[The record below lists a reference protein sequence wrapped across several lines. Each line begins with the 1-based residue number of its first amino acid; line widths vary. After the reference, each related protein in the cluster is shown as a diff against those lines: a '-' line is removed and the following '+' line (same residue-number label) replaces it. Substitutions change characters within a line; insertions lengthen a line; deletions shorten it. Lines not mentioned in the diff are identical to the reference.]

1 MEASTTKA
9 TSSEKA
15 TDEAVEVVEVVE
27 EVKVTPAP
35 DGQQTLSGQPL
46 RDVSEGNTPV
56 VENLTGAEAVKAAAA
71 GKKLS
76 ASTQVDALQWFM
88 NPEVDPEAP
97 TKTLRLNFGDGDKE
111 MWVPWTIQPV
121 EMETMR
127 RIRDNASKTR
137 KARRTG
143 EIDEY
148 SVNIQIVIA
157 GTVSPPITQAIR
169 DLSKQ
174 TGEPVDATAYVK
186 HRFHRKPGYI
196 SQIAGS
202 IMSLSGFDAE
212 DVQESEQVEAA
223 GNS

>member
-1 MEASTTKA
+1 MEPSSTKDQSPEEA
-9 TSSEKA
+9 TEK
-15 TDEAVEVVEVVE
+15 VVVE
-27 EVKVTPAP
+27 EVVVEEAASAEQS
-35 DGQQTLSGQPL
+35 GQQTLSGKPL
-46 RDVSEGNTPV
+46 RDVSEGAESTQ
-56 VENLTGAEAVKAAAA
+56 NLTGAEAVKAAAT
-71 GKKLS
+71 GKKLTP
-76 ASTQVDALQWFM
+76 STQVDALQWFM
-88 NPEVDPEAP
+88 NPDVDPEAP
-97 TKTLRLNFGDGDKE
+97 TKTLRLNFGTGDKE
-111 MWVPWTIQPV
+111 MWVPWVIQPV

-127 RIRDNASKTR
+127 RIRDNASKSR

-157 GTVSPPITQAIR
+157 GTVSPPIGQAIK
-169 DLSKQ
+169 DLSQ
-174 TGEPVDATAYVK
+174 QSGEPVDANAYMK

>member
-1 MEASTTKA
+1 MEPSSTKA
-9 TSSEKA
+9 QSSEKA
-15 TDEAVEVVEVVE
+15 AEEVVEVIEEKVVE
-27 EVKVTPAP
+27 EVAP
-35 DGQQTLSGQPL
+35 DANGQRTLSGQPL
-46 RDVSEGNTPV
+46 RDVGEGA
-56 VENLTGAEAVKAAAA
+56 ESSQNLTGAEAVKAAAE

-88 NPEVDPEAP
+88 NPDVDPEAP
-97 TKTLRLNFGDGDKE
+97 TKTLRLNFGTGDKE
-111 MWVPWTIQPV
+111 MWVPWVIQPV

-127 RIRDNASKTR
+127 RIRDNASKSR

-157 GTVSPPITQAIR
+157 GTVSPPIGEAIR
-169 DLSKQ
+169 DLSQ
-174 TGEPVDATAYVK
+174 QSGEPVDANAYMK